1 MSWETFSALGANRLQ
16 TVFKHACGS
25 MSFQTHE
32 GWDGFQWGAHH
43 LAREKRHRFRG
54 HVGLHR
60 DELQQLSLR
69 AHHEQSTIAPVTQHA
84 SVEQICAH
92 GVRGRTVAGRACE
105 SQIGEMV
112 IWFRKAVPSFR

>member
-1 MSWETFSALGANRLQ
+1 MGSGGARTISPGRSDIDSVVTSVCTAMNCRS
-16 TVFKHACGS
+16 FPCG
-25 MSFQTHE
+25 
-32 GWDGFQWGAHH
+32 
-43 LAREKRHRFRG
+43 
-54 HVGLHR
+54 
-60 DELQQLSLR
+60 

-84 SVEQICAH
+84 SVEQTCAH